1 MEAETAVVATVEVA
15 KEEGMAAAAME
26 AAATAAA
33 MVEGMAAAAM
43 EAEVREAAR
52 AAVEMGEAARV
63 EETVE
68 AEMEA
73 VTVAPR

>member
-15 KEEGMAAAAME
+15 KEEGM
-26 AAATAAA
+26 
-33 MVEGMAAAAM
+33 V
-43 EAEVREAAR
+43 
-52 AAVEMGEAARV
+52 AAVMAVMGAA
-63 EETVE
+63 ETAVVTAE